1 MRFRILG
8 VIGAIALLTSCASTP
23 ERGTSADSGT
33 NDKTAADAPDS
44 GVLKAVVLEGKPFA
58 SKEGDTYE
66 GFAVDVINHVKDEA
80 GLSSVEFVPAS
91 SVTDGFKAITSGEA
105 DIACGVSFTWDR
117 AKTVNFSLPFAIGG
131 TRLLAGAG
139 VDGTPESLTGKTIGV
154 IADSASAKVLGDVVP
169 SAEFTGFATSAE
181 AIDALEKGDV
191 EILGGPTLWLA
202 SNKGET
208 STSLVPDRPYGR
220 SGIGCVVKQDNGKL
234 LSAAN
239 LAIGQ
244 MMQAY
249 VDGDAG
255 SREMINRWVGPDSAI
270 DLSESTISALYRI
283 MLGTTAEISTNVKDP
298 VESQQA
304 ETAESPEAAA
314 ATPDTATP
322 DEGTD
327 QQNQQT
333 TD

>member
-1 MRFRILG
+1 MRFGILG
-8 VIGAIALLTSCASTP
+8 VMGALALLTSCGSTP
-23 ERGTSADSGT
+23 ESGT
-33 NDKTAADAPDS
+33 TKQSETSEQSAEAAPES
-44 GVLKAVVLEGKPFA
+44 GILKAVVLEGKPFA
-58 SKEGDTYE
+58 AKQGDTYE

-80 GLSSVEFVPAS
+80 GLSSVEFLPVS
-91 SVTDGFKAITSGEA
+91 SVSEGFQAITSGKA

-139 VDGTPESLTGKTIGV
+139 VDGTPESLNGKTIGV
-154 IADSASAKVLGDVVP
+154 VADSASAKVLKDVVP
-169 SAEFTGFATSAE
+169 SAELTSFATPSE
-181 AIDALEKGDV
+181 ALGALEKGDI

-220 SGIGCVVKQDNGKL
+220 SGIGCVVKQDNGQL

-255 SREMINRWVGPDSAI
+255 SREMINRWVGPDSSI

-283 MLGTTAEISTNVKDP
+283 MLGTTAEISTNVMYP
-298 VESQQA
+298 VETDPADSTESSQ
-304 ETAESPEAAA
+304 
-314 ATPDTATP
+314 ATPATTDAATP
-322 DEGTD
+322 DEGTE
-327 QQNQQT
+327 QT
-333 TD
+333 STN

>member
-1 MRFRILG
+1 MRFGILG
-8 VIGAIALLTSCASTP
+8 VIGALALLTSCGSTP
-23 ERGTSADSGT
+23 DSGT
-33 NDKTAADAPDS
+33 TKESEPSEQPSAAATPDS

-58 SKEGDTYE
+58 AKQGDTYE

-80 GLSSVEFVPAS
+80 GLSSVEFVPVS
-91 SVTDGFKAITSGEA
+91 SVSEGFQAITSGKA

-139 VDGTPESLTGKTIGV
+139 VDGTPESLNGKTIGV
-154 IADSASAKVLGDVVP
+154 VADSASAKVLSNVVP
-169 SAEFTGFATSAE
+169 SAELTSFATPSE
-181 AIDALEKGDV
+181 ALDALEKGDI

-208 STSLVPDRPYGR
+208 STALVPDRPYGR
-220 SGIGCVVKQDNGKL
+220 SGIGCVVKQDNGQL

-255 SREMINRWVGPDSAI
+255 SREMINRWVGPDSSI

-283 MLGTTAEISTNVKDP
+283 MLGTTAEISTNVMDP
-298 VESQQA
+298 VETDPA
-304 ETAESPEAAA
+304 DTAESSEAAA
-314 ATPDTATP
+314 ATPEVATP
-322 DEGTD
+322 DEGTE
-327 QQNQQT
+327 QT
-333 TD
+333 STN